1 MLPVEAGAEHTR
13 TVEVLAIPG
22 SIGVGSFDISLID
35 NAAREAPADTRL
47 MLYTEPSL
55 WTMPPYSPGAAPNSG
70 VLRLRAA
77 VRFADALVLATPEY
91 NGSFPAVIKN
101 AIDWAAAEFDLEA
114 DGGAPLV
121 GKPVAVV
128 GADASELG
136 CDWAMA
142 DARKVLEVAGAAVVP
157 GDLAIR
163 QARNAFAEDGQLIG
177 HEDRA
182 RLGALMELLSIEAR
196 GVPALR

>member
-1 MLPVEAGAEHTR
+1 VAAGLTQTR

-35 NAAREAPADTRL
+35 NAAREAPDDTRL

-55 WTMPPYSPGAAPNSG
+55 WSMPPYSPGATPNSG
-70 VLRLRAA
+70 VLHLRAA

-91 NGSFPAVIKN
+91 NGSFPAVI
-101 AIDWAAAEFDLEA
+101 DWAAAELDFDAE
-114 DGGAPLV
+114 GGAPLV

-128 GADASELG
+128 GADAGDLG

-142 DARKVLEVAGAAVVP
+142 DARKVLEVAGAAVLP
-157 GDLAIR
+157 DGLAIR
-163 QARNAFAEDGQLIG
+163 RASDAFAEDGQLIG

-182 RLGALMELLSIEAR
+182 RLGALMDLLAIEAR
-196 GVPALR
+196 GVVTLR